1 MCSPNFAHYM
11 CSPFAHCNEKAIHH
25 FRAKVLLGE
34 KIFKAL
40 QEWEAQDGNTID
52 PAKKHTWDALLDS
65 INTGIHSFIVSLTI
79 VSCIF
84 ILFHMS
90 QARLTMTYGVNVV
103 LRRKKQVL
111 KITLG

>member
-11 CSPFAHCNEKAIHH
+11 CSPFAHCTEKAIHH

-52 PAKKHTWDALLDS
+52 PAKKEAWDALLDS
-65 INTGIHSFIVSLTI
+65 INTGIQ
-79 VSCIF
+79 IF
-84 ILFHMS
+84 H
-90 QARLTMTYGVNVV
+90 RVPNDC
-103 LRRKKQVL
+103 
-111 KITLG
+111 